1 MRQTLLT
8 LLFIFTPIIALAH
21 TGRSDSAIV
30 RFLETNYDVRFSDN
44 NSMVLFKNGQEKFD
58 DLFKAVNQARQS
70 IHLEYFNFRNDSI
83 SHLLFGL
90 LKAKAA
96 QGVEVRAIFDG
107 FGNTSNDRPIRKEH
121 LEDLRA
127 AGIEIVEFD
136 CIRPPFVQNSYFR
149 DHRKVVVIDGMLA
162 YTGGMNVAD
171 YYINGKP
178 EFGPWRDL
186 HCRIE
191 GDAVAE
197 LQKVFIDFW
206 NQETGNNISG
216 PQYYPGE
223 KVASDYFSNLKVDTL
238 SSRGA
243 KKIGVVNRIPRK
255 SASIIEDTF
264 IEILRTAQHNVRL
277 VNPYF
282 TLSKRVSRA
291 IEKAIKRGVKV
302 EIMVSAKSDIPV
314 TPNVVEYYSDRFRRM
329 GATIHVFKDGFH
341 HAKAMMV
348 DDQYIFMGSANLNG
362 RSLRIDYECNIL
374 VADSAATAA
383 LYDIYK
389 QDIQQH
395 SDTFTASDTVHRSPL
410 RRFVNWAYHLIAAV
424 L

>member
-8 LLFIFTPIIALAH
+8 LLFLFIPIIALAH

-107 FGNTSNDRPIRKEH
+107 FGNTSNDRPIRAHH
-121 LEDLRA
+121 LEDLRQ
-127 AGIEIVEFD
+127 AGIDIVEFD
-136 CIRPPFVQNSYFR
+136 RIGPPYFQNSFFR

-171 YYINGKP
+171 YYITGKP

-206 NQETGNNISG
+206 NKETGENLSG

-223 KVASDYFSNLKVDTL
+223 KLATDYFFGLKADTTC
-238 SSRGA
+238 SRRA
-243 KKIGVVNRIPRK
+243 KTIGVANRVPRK

-264 IEILRTAQHNVRL
+264 VEIFNTAQCNIRL

-282 TLSKRVSRA
+282 TLTKRMSRA
-291 IEKAIKRGVKV
+291 IERAIKRGVSV

-374 VADSAATAA
+374 VADSAATQA
-383 LYDIYK
+383 LYDIYL
-389 QDIQQH
+389 QDIEQH
-395 SDTFTASDTVHRSPL
+395 SVTLTAADTVRRPLL
-410 RRFVNWAYHLIAAV
+410 RRFVNWAYHLIAAI